1 MGSTNRKHIF
11 GEAKKAGIS
20 TQGKVY
26 KGGLGRPNDP
36 MAWVGSSGD
45 VLAVCKEK
53 GFSCEGAVD
62 YKAPERRI
70 KKKRLA
76 DDITHG
82 FMQKE
87 LASDPSLRERV
98 KKNPKKLVELKE
110 KVIEKHG
117 SKKR

>member
-1 MGSTNRKHIF
+1 M
-11 GEAKKAGIS
+11 
-20 TQGKVY
+20 Y
-26 KGGLGRPNDP
+26 KGGIGRPNDP
-36 MAWVGSSGD
+36 MAWVGNSGD
-45 VLAVCKEK
+45 VLAACKEK
-53 GFSCEGAVD
+53 GLSCEGAVS

-76 DDITHG
+76 DDIAHG

-110 KVIEKHG
+110 KVVEKHG